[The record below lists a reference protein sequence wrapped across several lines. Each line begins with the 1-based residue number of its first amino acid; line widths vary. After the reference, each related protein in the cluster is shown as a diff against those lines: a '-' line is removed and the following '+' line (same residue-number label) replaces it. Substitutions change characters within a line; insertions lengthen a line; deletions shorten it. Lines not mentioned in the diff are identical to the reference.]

1 MRGQRC
7 REYAI
12 MMMTVIGMVGRG
24 TVQGDAIR
32 EARAVN
38 LSERRL
44 EVGVVRLA
52 LPGAQKPPRGLGDG
66 DAVHDDGER
75 PHRGGGRRGAG
86 RRPADDDADRAA
98 AQQGRGPGEV
108 ARVDDE
114 QVDGGHGVGPEARPQ
129 EDHPQQ
135 PWYPP

>member
-7 REYAI
+7 REYA
-12 MMMTVIGMVGRG
+12 MTVIGMVGRG
-24 TVQGDAIR
+24 AVQGDAIR

-38 LSERRL
+38 DDWKSASSTSLYRAGRS
-44 EVGVVRLA
+44 
-52 LPGAQKPPRGLGDG
+52 GDG
-66 DAVHDDGER
+66 GAVHEDGER

-86 RRPADDDADRAA
+86 RRPADDDANRAA

-135 PWYPP
+135 PWYPQPPPLRP